1 MDVEIDYNEDF
12 KEFHGLPPFS
22 SVKNDRRIVISK
34 LDSVI
39 NSMMLTI
46 EKGDPL
52 QIGLVFGQSIAE
64 LKSIR
69 NEIESI

>member
-1 MDVEIDYNEDF
+1 MDVEINYNEDF
-12 KEFHGLPPFS
+12 KDFHGLPPFS
-22 SVKNDRRIVISK
+22 AVRIDKSLVKSK

-52 QIGLVFGQSIAE
+52 QIGLVFGQSISE

>member
-1 MDVEIDYNEDF
+1 MDVEINYNEDF

-22 SVKNDRRIVISK
+22 DIRIDKSLVKSK

-52 QIGLVFGQSIAE
+52 QIGLVFGQSISE

-69 NEIESI
+69 NEIDFI